1 MVGLSLAHPSFF
13 GQKETSSA
21 VKPPVNQV
29 LQADSFIHSF
39 GPPPSTSGTN
49 NTHHTHPPGQPPR
62 EKNKTIMA
70 DAAGSTTSSLT
81 STSHTLS
88 HAPAMSAQ
96 ALIQAAQAGSALSV
110 FLDSTFPSNRHAF
123 LRPSPLLP
131 AGSLQL
137 AKETLDALA
146 GPVAD
151 SQQLRLREGRKRKRD
166 AAEKGD
172 VLKIRRV
179 YVDGFETGQVWQQAK
194 KVIDCALREGMR
206 ALGELEEESRA
217 VEGDGEGGDARAIE
231 FGEDGFEVGS
241 EDEEEEEEEE
251 DESASDGDTEE
262 SDEEML
268 DLEAEEDGEE
278 GEEVDVEEEEEDGE
292 EAGGEEGEDDYDD
305 EPEEA
310 LVEDPNGLNDG
321 FFSIDD
327 FNKQTSWF
335 ENQDARAD
343 PNTDHVSDDESVD
356 WHGDPF
362 SAKKP
367 SKNGVEDDESE
378 DDESEMDVD
387 DEDDEAAAALSKQD
401 MDDLDGGSDDG
412 EEGNLQDDLDD
423 MGLDLTANDVYYK
436 DFFAPP
442 RRKRKPG
449 SFKPRRPEPPRP
461 DDADIERAENDVRR
475 DLFDDVSERSDSEDA
490 LSDVSAGNP
499 KSRRSAHDRRQA
511 KVAEEIRKLE
521 AELVAK
527 RAWTLAGEAT
537 AMSRPMNSLL
547 EEDMDF
553 EHVGKPVPV
562 ITEDVSESIEELI
575 KRRILAYEFDEV
587 LRRRPDT
594 FGNPHDARRGLVEV
608 QDTKGKSL
616 AEIYEEEHAKK
627 ANPDAYVSQADE
639 KLQRDEDEIKN
650 MWKDVSARLDA
661 LSSWHYKPKPA
672 APTLTVVADVAT
684 VAMEDAQP
692 TTAQGVAGGES
703 MIAPQEV
710 YAPGKD
716 TAEKGEV
723 VARSGLPVARQEMS
737 REDKLRR
744 RRRDK
749 ERIRKAGGLVAGKTV
764 SKKALAQR
772 EAMSDLKKGGV
783 KVINRKGEVV
793 GLDGKKV
800 VEQKGP
806 QSSGAFKL

>member
-1 MVGLSLAHPSFF
+1 M
-13 GQKETSSA
+13 A
-21 VKPPVNQV
+21 V
-29 LQADSFIHSF
+29 
-39 GPPPSTSGTN
+39 
-49 NTHHTHPPGQPPR
+49 
-62 EKNKTIMA
+62 
-70 DAAGSTTSSLT
+70 AGSTTSSLT

-88 HAPAMSAQ
+88 HAPAMAQ
-96 ALIQAAQAGSALSV
+96 ALVQTEGGSAVAV

-131 AGSLQL
+131 AGSLQV

-146 GPVAD
+146 GQVAD
-151 SQQLRLREGRKRKRD
+151 QQQHRLRDAGKKRKRD
-166 AAEKGD
+166 GSTQDKAAA
-172 VLKIRRV
+172 VLKIRRLH
-179 YVDGFETGQVWQQAK
+179 VDGFETGQVWQQAK
-194 KVIDCALREGMR
+194 KIIAGALHES
-206 ALGELEEESRA
+206 LQVLSELEESNQ
-217 VEGDGEGGDARAIE
+217 VEQDGVDGAEGAAAIE

-241 EDEEEEEEEE
+241 DEDE

-262 SDEEML
+262 SDGEGASLDDGDEEMF
-268 DLEAEEDGEE
+268 DLEAEEEDGE
-278 GEEVDVEEEEEDGE
+278 GEDEDEDVDVDVEEGDEEDEQE
-292 EAGGEEGEDDYDD
+292 ENGEGEDEDYDD
-305 EPEEA
+305 EPEEE

-327 FNKQTSWF
+327 FNKQTQWF
-335 ENQDARAD
+335 EDQDARAD
-343 PNTDHVSDDESVD
+343 PNTDHFSDDESID

-367 SKNGVEDDESE
+367 SKKGDEDGE

-387 DEDDEAAAALSKQD
+387 EEEDEDEAPATFSKKD
-401 MDDLDGGSDDG
+401 LEDLDGGDD
-412 EEGNLQDDLDD
+412 EEEGGNLQDDLDD
-423 MGLDLTANDVYYK
+423 MGLDLTANDIYYK

-449 SFKPRRPEPPRP
+449 SFKKRPDFPEPMMP
-461 DDADIERAENDVRR
+461 DEADMERAENDVRR
-475 DLFDDVSERSDSEDA
+475 DLFDDLSERSDSEDA

-499 KSRRSAHDRRQA
+499 KSRRSAHERRQA

-527 RAWTLAGEAT
+527 RAWTLSGEASAT
-537 AMSRPMNSLL
+537 SRPMNSLL

-562 ITEDVSESIEELI
+562 ITEDVSESIEDLI
-575 KRRILAYEFDEV
+575 KRRILAHEFDEV

-594 FGNPHDARRGLVEV
+594 LGNPNDARRGLVEV
-608 QDTKGKSL
+608 DDTKGKQSL
-616 AEIYEEEHAKK
+616 AEIYEEEHVKK

-639 KLQRDEDEIKN
+639 KLRRDEEEIKK
-650 MWKDVSARLDA
+650 MWKDISAKLDA

-710 YAPGKD
+710 YAPGRD

-723 VARSGLPVARQEMS
+723 VAKSGQPVAKQEMS

-749 ERIRKAGGLVAGKTV
+749 ERIRKAGGLDANKPA
-764 SKKALAQR
+764 SKKAQAQR

>member
-1 MVGLSLAHPSFF
+1 
-13 GQKETSSA
+13 
-21 VKPPVNQV
+21 
-29 LQADSFIHSF
+29 
-39 GPPPSTSGTN
+39 
-49 NTHHTHPPGQPPR
+49 
-62 EKNKTIMA
+62 MA
-70 DAAGSTTSSLT
+70 GASSTTSSLT

-88 HAPAMSAQ
+88 HAPAMAQSA
-96 ALIQAAQAGSALSV
+96 IQSESGSATTV

-123 LRPSPLLP
+123 LQPSPLLP

-146 GPVAD
+146 GQVAD
-151 SQQLRLREGRKRKRD
+151 QQQQRLRDAGKKRKRD
-166 AAEKGD
+166 GNQDKIA
-172 VLKIRRV
+172 VLKIRKLH
-179 YVDGFETGQVWQQAK
+179 VDGFETGQVWQQAK
-194 KVIDCALREGMR
+194 KIISSALQESTELLRE
-206 ALGELEEESRA
+206 LEDNDEVVQVSGE
-217 VEGDGEGGDARAIE
+217 DAQDTTAIE

-241 EDEEEEEEEE
+241 GE

-262 SDEEML
+262 SDDEGTSQGDEDEEMV
-268 DLEAEEDGEE
+268 DMEAEDDE
-278 GEEVDVEEEEEDGE
+278 EEEEEDADEEAVDVGDEGE
-292 EAGGEEGEDDYDD
+292 EEEGEGDDYDD
-305 EPEEA
+305 EPEE

-327 FNKQTSWF
+327 FNKQTQWF
-335 ENQDARAD
+335 EDQDARAD
-343 PNTDHVSDDESVD
+343 PNTDHQSDDESID

-367 SKNGVEDDESE
+367 RKKGGDVDGDDESE
-378 DDESEMDVD
+378 LEMDEDEDEDEAGPALSKKDQEDLDDES
-387 DEDDEAAAALSKQD
+387 DEDDGGNLD
-401 MDDLDGGSDDG
+401 DDL
-412 EEGNLQDDLDD
+412 ND
-423 MGLDLTANDVYYK
+423 MGLDLTANDIYYK

-442 RRKRKPG
+442 RKKRKPG
-449 SFKPRRPEPPRP
+449 NFKKSQNLPEPSRP
-461 DDADIERAENDVRR
+461 DEADVERAENDVRR
-475 DLFDDVSERSDSEDA
+475 DLFDDLSERSDSEDA
-490 LSDVSAGNP
+490 LSDVSAGDP
-499 KSRRSAHDRRQA
+499 RSRRSAHERRQA
-511 KVAEEIRKLE
+511 KVAAEIRKLE
-521 AELVAK
+521 GELVAK
-527 RAWTLAGEAT
+527 RAWTLSGEAT
-537 AMSRPMNSLL
+537 AVDRPVNSLL

-562 ITEDVSESIEELI
+562 ITEEVSESIEELI
-575 KRRILAYEFDEV
+575 KRRILAQEFDEV

-594 FGNPHDARRGLVEV
+594 FGNPSDARRGLVDVE
-608 QDTKGKSL
+608 DTKGKQSL
-616 AEIYEEEHAKK
+616 AEIYEEEHVKK

-639 KLQRDEDEIKN
+639 KLRRDEEEIKN
-650 MWKDVSARLDA
+650 MWKEVSAKLDA

-672 APTLTVVADVAT
+672 APTLTVIADVAT

-723 VARSGLPVARQEMS
+723 VAKSGLPVAKQEMS
-737 REDKLRR
+737 REEKLRR
-744 RRRDK
+744 RRREK
-749 ERIRKAGGLVAGKTV
+749 ERIRKAGGTDAGKPT
-764 SKKALAQR
+764 SKKAQAQR
-772 EAMSDLKKGGV
+772 ETMGDLKKGGA

>member
-1 MVGLSLAHPSFF
+1 MAPAAVQSESG
-13 GQKETSSA
+13 SA
-21 VKPPVNQV
+21 V
-29 LQADSFIHSF
+29 
-39 GPPPSTSGTN
+39 T
-49 NTHHTHPPGQPPR
+49 
-62 EKNKTIMA
+62 
-70 DAAGSTTSSLT
+70 
-81 STSHTLS
+81 
-88 HAPAMSAQ
+88 
-96 ALIQAAQAGSALSV
+96 V
-110 FLDSTFPSNRHAF
+110 FLDSTFASNRHAF

-146 GPVAD
+146 GQVAD
-151 SQQLRLREGRKRKRD
+151 HQQQRLRDAGKKRKRD
-166 AAEKGD
+166 GAQDKAA
-172 VLKIRRV
+172 VLKIRKLHI
-179 YVDGFETGQVWQQAK
+179 DGFETGQVWQQAK
-194 KVIDCALREGMR
+194 KIITSALQESVQV
-206 ALGELEEESRA
+206 LGELEENGEVLRGA
-217 VEGDGEGGDARAIE
+217 GEDAEGAAAIE
-231 FGEDGFEVGS
+231 FGEDGFEVDS
-241 EDEEEEEEEE
+241 EE

-262 SDEEML
+262 SDDEGASLDDEDEEMF
-268 DLEAEEDGEE
+268 DLEAEDDEEELEEGDEEDDGEDVA
-278 GEEVDVEEEEEDGE
+278 EEVEDEEEE
-292 EAGGEEGEDDYDD
+292 GEEGEDSYDD
-305 EPEEA
+305 EPEEE

-327 FNKQTSWF
+327 FNKQTQWF
-335 ENQDARAD
+335 EDQDARAD
-343 PNTDHVSDDESVD
+343 PNTDLLSDDESID

-367 SKNGVEDDESE
+367 RRRGGDEDEE
-378 DDESEMDVD
+378 DESEMELDED
-387 DEDDEAAAALSKQD
+387 DEDDEEGPAVSKKDLLEAL
-401 MDDLDGGSDDG
+401 DDDNDD
-412 EEGNLQDDLDD
+412 EGNLDDDLND
-423 MGLDLTANDVYYK
+423 MGLDLTANDIYYK
-436 DFFAPP
+436 DFFAAP
-442 RRKRKPG
+442 RKKKKPG
-449 SFKPRRPEPPRP
+449 SFKPRRNFPEASRP
-461 DDADIERAENDVRR
+461 DDADVERAENDVRR
-475 DLFDDVSERSDSEDA
+475 DLFDDLSERSDSEDA
-490 LSDVSAGNP
+490 LSDVSAGDP

-537 AMSRPMNSLL
+537 AVDRPVNSLL

-562 ITEDVSESIEELI
+562 ITEEVSESIEELI
-575 KRRILAYEFDEV
+575 KRRILAQEFDEV

-594 FGNPHDARRGLVEV
+594 FGNPSDARRGLVDV
-608 QDTKGKSL
+608 DDTKGKQSL
-616 AEIYEEEHAKK
+616 AEIYEEEHVKK

-639 KLQRDEDEIKN
+639 KLRRDEEEIKN

-710 YAPGKD
+710 YAPGRD

-723 VARSGLPVARQEMS
+723 VAKSGLPVAKQEMS
-737 REDKLRR
+737 REEKLRR

-749 ERIRKAGGLVAGKTV
+749 ERIRKAGGLDANKPA
-764 SKKALAQR
+764 SKKAQAQR
-772 EAMSDLKKGGV
+772 ETMTDLKKGGV

>member
-1 MVGLSLAHPSFF
+1 MAAD
-13 GQKETSSA
+13 TS
-21 VKPPVNQV
+21 
-29 LQADSFIHSF
+29 
-39 GPPPSTSGTN
+39 
-49 NTHHTHPPGQPPR
+49 
-62 EKNKTIMA
+62 
-70 DAAGSTTSSLT
+70 GSTTSSLT

-88 HAPAMSAQ
+88 HAPAMSTQ
-96 ALIQAAQAGSALSV
+96 ALIQANGAAGTALSV

-123 LRPSPLLP
+123 LRPSPLIP

-137 AKETLDALA
+137 AKDTLDVLA
-146 GPVAD
+146 GQVVD
-151 SQQLRLREGRKRKRD
+151 CQQGRVREGKKRKRD
-166 AAEKGD
+166 GD
-172 VLKIRRV
+172 RQEVLKIRRV
-179 YVDGFETGQVWQQAK
+179 YVDGFETGQVWMQAK
-194 KVIDCALREGMR
+194 KVIDCALREGLR
-206 ALGELEEESRA
+206 GLGELEEEGGVV
-217 VEGDGEGGDARAIE
+217 VEGDGEGVIE

-241 EDEEEEEEEE
+241 DEEEEVEE

-262 SDEEML
+262 SGEEDEEMV
-268 DLEAEEDGEE
+268 DLEAEEDEE
-278 GEEVDVEEEEEDGE
+278 IDLEEEDEDVEEDGE
-292 EAGGEEGEDDYDD
+292 EDEDVEGAEEDDYDD
-305 EPEEA
+305 EPEDA

-327 FNKQTSWF
+327 FNKQTQWF
-335 ENQDARAD
+335 EDQDARAD
-343 PNTDHVSDDESVD
+343 PNTDHFSDDESVD

-367 SKNGVEDDESE
+367 SKKGEDDESE

-387 DEDDEAAAALSKQD
+387 EEESEDEAPAAFSKQD
-401 MDDLDGGSDDG
+401 MDDLDASDDG

-423 MGLDLTANDVYYK
+423 LGLDLTANDVYYK

-449 SFKPRRPEPPRP
+449 SFKPRRLEPARP

-475 DLFDDVSERSDSEDA
+475 DLFDDLSERSDSEDA

-499 KSRRSAHDRRQA
+499 KSRRSAHERRQA
-511 KVAEEIRKLE
+511 KVADEIRKLE

-527 RAWTLAGEAT
+527 RAWTLAGEASAT
-537 AMSRPMNSLL
+537 SRPMNSLL

-575 KRRILAYEFDEV
+575 KRRILAHEFDEV

-594 FGNPHDARRGLVEV
+594 FGNPNDARRGLVEV

-616 AEIYEEEHAKK
+616 AEIYEEEHAQK

-639 KLQRDEDEIKN
+639 KLQRDEEEIKN

-716 TAEKGEV
+716 SAEQGEV

-749 ERIRKAGGLVAGKTV
+749 ERIRKAGGLDAGKTV

>member
-1 MVGLSLAHPSFF
+1 MAQAVVQSESG
-13 GQKETSSA
+13 SA
-21 VKPPVNQV
+21 V
-29 LQADSFIHSF
+29 A
-39 GPPPSTSGTN
+39 
-49 NTHHTHPPGQPPR
+49 
-62 EKNKTIMA
+62 
-70 DAAGSTTSSLT
+70 
-81 STSHTLS
+81 
-88 HAPAMSAQ
+88 
-96 ALIQAAQAGSALSV
+96 V

-137 AKETLDALA
+137 AKDTLDALA
-146 GPVAD
+146 GQVAD
-151 SQQLRLREGRKRKRD
+151 QQQQRLRDAGKKRKRD
-166 AAEKGD
+166 GTQDKAA
-172 VLKIRRV
+172 VLKIRKLHI
-179 YVDGFETGQVWQQAK
+179 DGFETGQVWQQAK
-194 KVIDCALREGMR
+194 KIINSALQE
-206 ALGELEEESRA
+206 ATQVLEELEEDNE
-217 VEGDGEGGDARAIE
+217 VEHILGPDAEEAGAIE
-231 FGEDGFEVGS
+231 FGDDGFEVDS
-241 EDEEEEEEEE
+241 EE

-262 SDEEML
+262 SDEEDGSSLENEDEEML
-268 DLEAEEDGEE
+268 DLEAEEDEE
-278 GEEVDVEEEEEDGE
+278 LDEDGE
-292 EAGGEEGEDDYDD
+292 EEAEEVGEGEDEEGEDDYDD
-305 EPEEA
+305 EPEGE
-310 LVEDPNGLNDG
+310 LVEDPNGLNDA

-327 FNKQTSWF
+327 FNKQTQWF

-343 PNTDHVSDDESVD
+343 PNTDQFSDDESVD

-367 SKNGVEDDESE
+367 RKKGADDEDDDE
-378 DDESEMDVD
+378 DESEMELDEESD
-387 DEDDEAAAALSKQD
+387 DEGGPAPSKKDLEDGLDDE
-401 MDDLDGGSDDG
+401 SDDE

-423 MGLDLTANDVYYK
+423 MGLDLTANDIYYK

-442 RRKRKPG
+442 RKKQKPG
-449 SFKPRRPEPPRP
+449 SFKKRENFPKPSKP

-475 DLFDDVSERSDSEDA
+475 DLFDDESERSDSEDA
-490 LSDVSAGNP
+490 LSDASAGNP
-499 KSRRSAHDRRQA
+499 KSRRSTHERRQA

-521 AELVAK
+521 SELVAK
-527 RAWTLAGEAT
+527 RAWTLSGEAT
-537 AMSRPMNSLL
+537 AVDRPVNSLL

-562 ITEDVSESIEELI
+562 ITEEVSESIEELI
-575 KRRILAYEFDEV
+575 KRRILAQEFDEV

-594 FGNPHDARRGLVEV
+594 LGNPKDARRGLVDV
-608 QDTKGKSL
+608 DDTKGKQSL
-616 AEIYEEEHAKK
+616 AEIYEEEHVKN

-639 KLQRDEDEIKN
+639 KLSRDEEEIKN
-650 MWKDVSARLDA
+650 MWKDISAKLDA

-672 APTLTVVADVAT
+672 APTLTVVADIAT

-710 YAPGKD
+710 YAPGRD

-723 VARSGLPVARQEMS
+723 VGKSGLPVAKQEMS
-737 REDKLRR
+737 REEKLRR

-749 ERIRKAGGLVAGKTV
+749 ERIRKAGGLDANKPE
-764 SKKALAQR
+764 SKKAQVKR

>member
-1 MVGLSLAHPSFF
+1 
-13 GQKETSSA
+13 
-21 VKPPVNQV
+21 
-29 LQADSFIHSF
+29 
-39 GPPPSTSGTN
+39 
-49 NTHHTHPPGQPPR
+49 
-62 EKNKTIMA
+62 MA
-70 DAAGSTTSSLT
+70 GAGSTTSSLT

-88 HAPAMSAQ
+88 HAPTMAQ
-96 ALIQAAQAGSALSV
+96 ALVQAESGSAVAV
-110 FLDSTFPSNRHAF
+110 FLDSTFPSNRHVF

-131 AGSLQL
+131 TGSLQL

-146 GPVAD
+146 GQVAD
-151 SQQLRLREGRKRKRD
+151 QQQQRLRDTGKKRKRD
-166 AAEKGD
+166 GTQDKSA
-172 VLKIRRV
+172 VLKIRRLHI
-179 YVDGFETGQVWQQAK
+179 DGFETGQVWQQAK
-194 KVIDCALREGMR
+194 KIIASTLHESRQVLS
-206 ALGELEEESRA
+206 ELEESNE
-217 VEGDGEGGDARAIE
+217 VEEEGAEDATAIE

-241 EDEEEEEEEE
+241 EE

-262 SDEEML
+262 SDDEGASNEAEELL
-268 DLEAEEDGEE
+268 DLEAEEDEDEELGEGEDAVDVGEDEEEEGEE
-278 GEEVDVEEEEEDGE
+278 GEEGEEDQ
-292 EAGGEEGEDDYDD
+292 DDYDD
-305 EPEEA
+305 EPEAE

-321 FFSIDD
+321 FFSIDE
-327 FNKQTSWF
+327 FNKQTQWF
-335 ENQDARAD
+335 EDQDARAD
-343 PNTDHVSDDESVD
+343 PNTDHFSDDESVD

-367 SKNGVEDDESE
+367 SKKGRDEEGE
-378 DDESEMDVD
+378 DDESEMDLD
-387 DEDDEAAAALSKQD
+387 EEDDGEAAALDKADL
-401 MDDLDGGSDDG
+401 DDLDGGSDEDEG
-412 EEGNLQDDLDD
+412 GNLQDDLDE
-423 MGLDLTANDVYYK
+423 MGMDLTANDVFYK

-442 RRKRKPG
+442 KRKRKPG
-449 SFKPRRPEPPRP
+449 SFKKPRHFPEPVRP
-461 DDADIERAENDVRR
+461 DEADMERAENDVRR
-475 DLFDDVSERSDSEDA
+475 DLFDDLSERSDEEDA

-499 KSRRSAHDRRQA
+499 KSRRSAHERRQA

-521 AELVAK
+521 SELVAK
-527 RAWTLAGEAT
+527 RAWTLAGEAS
-537 AMSRPMNSLL
+537 AADRPMNSLL

-575 KRRILAYEFDEV
+575 KRRILAHEFDEV

-594 FGNPHDARRGLVEV
+594 LGNPNDARRGLVDV
-608 QDTKGKSL
+608 ADTKGKQSL
-616 AEIYEEEHAKK
+616 AEIYEEEHVKN

-639 KLQRDEDEIKN
+639 KVRRDEQEIKN
-650 MWKDVSARLDA
+650 MWKDISAKLDA

-672 APTLTVVADVAT
+672 APTLTVVSDVAT

-716 TAEKGEV
+716 TAEQGEV
-723 VARSGLPVARQEMS
+723 VAKSGLPVAKQEMS

-744 RRRDK
+744 RRREK
-749 ERIRKAGGLVAGKTV
+749 ERIRKAGGTEANKPG
-764 SKKALAQR
+764 SKKAQAQR
-772 EAMSDLKKGGV
+772 ETMSDLKKGGV

-806 QSSGAFKL
+806 QSSGALKL

>member
-1 MVGLSLAHPSFF
+1 MAAD
-13 GQKETSSA
+13 TS
-21 VKPPVNQV
+21 
-29 LQADSFIHSF
+29 
-39 GPPPSTSGTN
+39 
-49 NTHHTHPPGQPPR
+49 
-62 EKNKTIMA
+62 
-70 DAAGSTTSSLT
+70 GSTTSSLT

-123 LRPSPLLP
+123 LRPSPLIP
-131 AGSLQL
+131 TGSLQL

-146 GPVAD
+146 GQVAD
-151 SQQLRLREGRKRKRD
+151 CQQVRLREGRKRKRGGEND
-166 AAEKGD
+166 KGE

-206 ALGELEEESRA
+206 VLGELEEERMVE
-217 VEGDGEGGDARAIE
+217 VEGGEDVRAIE

-241 EDEEEEEEEE
+241 DEEEEEE

-262 SDEEML
+262 SGEEDEEMI
-268 DLEAEEDGEE
+268 DLEAEEDEEE
-278 GEEVDVEEEEEDGE
+278 GEEVDLEEEDEDGE
-292 EAGGEEGEDDYDD
+292 EGGEEEDDYDD
-305 EPEEA
+305 EPEDA

-321 FFSIDD
+321 FFSIDE
-327 FNKQTSWF
+327 FNKQTQWF
-335 ENQDARAD
+335 EDQDARAD
-343 PNTDHVSDDESVD
+343 PNTDHFSDDESVD

-367 SKNGVEDDESE
+367 SKKGEDDESE

-387 DEDDEAAAALSKQD
+387 EEESEDEAAAAFSKQD
-401 MDDLDGGSDDG
+401 MDDLNGGSDDG

-423 MGLDLTANDVYYK
+423 LGLDLTANDVYYK

-449 SFKPRRPEPPRP
+449 SFKPRRPEPSQP

-475 DLFDDVSERSDSEDA
+475 DLFDDLSERSDSEDA

-499 KSRRSAHDRRQA
+499 KSRRSAHERRQA

-527 RAWTLAGEAT
+527 RAWTLSGEAT
-537 AMSRPMNSLL
+537 ATSRPMNSLL

-575 KRRILAYEFDEV
+575 KRRILAHEFDEV

-594 FGNPHDARRGLVEV
+594 LGNPNDARRGLVEV

-639 KLQRDEDEIKN
+639 KLQRDEEEIKN

-723 VARSGLPVARQEMS
+723 VARSGLPVAKQEMS

-749 ERIRKAGGLVAGKTV
+749 ERIRKAGGLDAGKTV

>member
-1 MVGLSLAHPSFF
+1 
-13 GQKETSSA
+13 
-21 VKPPVNQV
+21 
-29 LQADSFIHSF
+29 
-39 GPPPSTSGTN
+39 
-49 NTHHTHPPGQPPR
+49 
-62 EKNKTIMA
+62 MA
-70 DAAGSTTSSLT
+70 GAGSTTSSLT

-88 HAPAMSAQ
+88 HAPAMANAIAQ
-96 ALIQAAQAGSALSV
+96 LESGSALAV

-123 LRPSPLLP
+123 LCPSPLLP

-146 GPVAD
+146 GQVAD
-151 SQQLRLREGRKRKRD
+151 QQQQRLRDAGKKRKRD
-166 AAEKGD
+166 GSQGKTA
-172 VLKIRRV
+172 VLKIRRLH
-179 YVDGFETGQVWQQAK
+179 VDGFETGQVWQQAK
-194 KVIDCALREGMR
+194 KIIASTLDESRQVLS
-206 ALGELEEESRA
+206 ELEESNE
-217 VEGDGEGGDARAIE
+217 VEQDGTDGAEDAKAIE
-231 FGEDGFEVGS
+231 LGEDGFEVGS
-241 EDEEEEEEEE
+241 DE

-262 SDEEML
+262 SDEEGALDNEDDEMF
-268 DLEAEEDGEE
+268 DLEAEEDENE
-278 GEEVDVEEEEEDGE
+278 
-292 EAGGEEGEDDYDD
+292 EEGEDGEDEDADEEAEVENDEEEGEGGDYDD
-305 EPEEA
+305 EPEEEF
-310 LVEDPNGLNDG
+310 VEDPNGLNDG

-327 FNKQTSWF
+327 FNKQTQWF
-335 ENQDARAD
+335 EDQDARAD
-343 PNTDHVSDDESVD
+343 PNTDHFSDDESVD

-367 SKNGVEDDESE
+367 SKKGGDDDEE

-387 DEDDEAAAALSKQD
+387 EDDEDDEPVAALSKKD
-401 MDDLDGGSDDG
+401 MDDLDGGSD
-412 EEGNLQDDLDD
+412 EEEGGNLQDDLDD
-423 MGLDLTANDVYYK
+423 MGLDLTANDIYYK

-449 SFKPRRPEPPRP
+449 SFKPRGNLPEPSMP
-461 DDADIERAENDVRR
+461 DDADMERAENDVRR
-475 DLFDDVSERSDSEDA
+475 DLFDDLSERSDSEDA

-499 KSRRSAHDRRQA
+499 KSRRSAHERRQA
-511 KVAEEIRKLE
+511 KVAAEIRKLE

-527 RAWTLAGEAT
+527 RAWTLSGEAT
-537 AMSRPMNSLL
+537 AAARPLNSLL
-547 EEDMDF
+547 EEDLDF

-575 KRRILAYEFDEV
+575 KRRILANEFDEV

-594 FGNPHDARRGLVEV
+594 LGNPNDARRGLVDV
-608 QDTKGKSL
+608 DDTKGKQSL
-616 AEIYEEEHAKK
+616 AEIYEEEHVKK
-627 ANPDAYVSQADE
+627 ANPDAYVSAADE
-639 KLQRDEDEIKN
+639 KVRRDEEEIKN
-650 MWKDVSARLDA
+650 MWKEISAKLDA

-723 VARSGLPVARQEMS
+723 VAKSGLPVAKQEMS

-744 RRRDK
+744 RRREK
-749 ERIRKAGGLVAGKTV
+749 ERIRKAGGLDANKPV
-764 SKKALAQR
+764 SKKAQAQR

>member
-1 MVGLSLAHPSFF
+1 
-13 GQKETSSA
+13 
-21 VKPPVNQV
+21 
-29 LQADSFIHSF
+29 
-39 GPPPSTSGTN
+39 
-49 NTHHTHPPGQPPR
+49 
-62 EKNKTIMA
+62 MA
-70 DAAGSTTSSLT
+70 GAGSTTSSLT

-88 HAPAMSAQ
+88 HAPAMAHAIAQ
-96 ALIQAAQAGSALSV
+96 LESGSALAV

-146 GPVAD
+146 GQVAD
-151 SQQLRLREGRKRKRD
+151 QQQQRLRDAGKKRKRD
-166 AAEKGD
+166 GSQGKAA
-172 VLKIRRV
+172 VLKIRRLH
-179 YVDGFETGQVWQQAK
+179 VDGFETGQVCQQAK
-194 KVIDCALREGMR
+194 KIIASALDESRQV
-206 ALGELEEESRA
+206 LSELEESNE
-217 VEGDGEGGDARAIE
+217 VEQDGADDAEDATAIE

-241 EDEEEEEEEE
+241 GE

-262 SDEEML
+262 SDEEGSGVDNEDDEML
-268 DLEAEEDGEE
+268 DLEAEEDEDEEE
-278 GEEVDVEEEEEDGE
+278 GEEEDEEADDAEVADEEEEGE
-292 EAGGEEGEDDYDD
+292 GDDFDD
-305 EPEEA
+305 EPEEEF
-310 LVEDPNGLNDG
+310 VEDPNGLNDG

-327 FNKQTSWF
+327 FNKQSQWF
-335 ENQDARAD
+335 EDQDARAD
-343 PNTDHVSDDESVD
+343 PNTDHFSDDESVD

-367 SKNGVEDDESE
+367 SKKGGDEDDE
-378 DDESEMDVD
+378 DDESEMDVDED
-387 DEDDEAAAALSKQD
+387 DEDDEAAAALSQKD
-401 MDDLDGGSDDG
+401 MEDLDGESDD
-412 EEGNLQDDLDD
+412 EEGGNLQDDLDD
-423 MGLDLTANDVYYK
+423 MGLDLTANDIYYK

-449 SFKPRRPEPPRP
+449 SFKPRKEFPEPSRP
-461 DDADIERAENDVRR
+461 DDADMERAENDVRR
-475 DLFDDVSERSDSEDA
+475 DLFDDLSERSDSEDA

-499 KSRRSAHDRRQA
+499 KSRRSAHERRQA
-511 KVAEEIRKLE
+511 KVAAEIRKLE

-527 RAWTLAGEAT
+527 RAWTLSGEAT
-537 AMSRPMNSLL
+537 AAARPLNSLL
-547 EEDMDF
+547 EEDLDF

-575 KRRILAYEFDEV
+575 KRRILANEFDEV

-594 FGNPHDARRGLVEV
+594 LGNPNDARRGMVEV
-608 QDTKGKSL
+608 DDTKGKQSL
-616 AEIYEEEHAKK
+616 AEIYEEEHVKK
-627 ANPDAYVSQADE
+627 ANPDAYVSAADE
-639 KLQRDEDEIKN
+639 KVRRDEEEIKN
-650 MWKDVSARLDA
+650 MWKDISAKLDA
-661 LSSWHYKPKPA
+661 LCSWHYKPKPA

-723 VARSGLPVARQEMS
+723 VAKSGLPVAKQEMS

-744 RRRDK
+744 RRREK
-749 ERIRKAGGLVAGKTV
+749 ERIRKAGGLDANKPV
-764 SKKALAQR
+764 SKKAQAQR

>member
-1 MVGLSLAHPSFF
+1 
-13 GQKETSSA
+13 
-21 VKPPVNQV
+21 
-29 LQADSFIHSF
+29 
-39 GPPPSTSGTN
+39 
-49 NTHHTHPPGQPPR
+49 
-62 EKNKTIMA
+62 MA
-70 DAAGSTTSSLT
+70 GAGSTTSSLT

-88 HAPAMSAQ
+88 HAPAMAQ
-96 ALIQAAQAGSALSV
+96 AVAQSESGSAVTV

-146 GPVAD
+146 GQVAD
-151 SQQLRLREGRKRKRD
+151 QQQQRLRDAGKKRKRD
-166 AAEKGD
+166 GAQDKAA
-172 VLKIRRV
+172 VLKIRKLHI
-179 YVDGFETGQVWQQAK
+179 DGFETGQVWQQAK
-194 KVIDCALREGMR
+194 KIVTSVLQESAQV
-206 ALGELEEESRA
+206 LGELEEN
-217 VEGDGEGGDARAIE
+217 GEVAHGAGEDAEDAAAIE
-231 FGEDGFEVGS
+231 FGEDGFEVDS
-241 EDEEEEEEEE
+241 EEE

-262 SDEEML
+262 SDDEGARLGDEDEEMF
-268 DLEAEEDGEE
+268 DLEAEDDEERREEGDEDDEEDAEEVEDGEE
-278 GEEVDVEEEEEDGE
+278 E
-292 EAGGEEGEDDYDD
+292 GEEGEDGYDD
-305 EPEEA
+305 EPEEE

-327 FNKQTSWF
+327 FNKQTQWF
-335 ENQDARAD
+335 EDQDARAD
-343 PNTDHVSDDESVD
+343 PNTDHFSDDESVD

-367 SKNGVEDDESE
+367 RKKGGDEDGE
-378 DDESEMDVD
+378 DESEMELDEDD
-387 DEDDEAAAALSKQD
+387 DEDEEGPAVSKKDLLEAL
-401 MDDLDGGSDDG
+401 DDDNNDG
-412 EEGNLQDDLDD
+412 EGNLDDDLND
-423 MGLDLTANDVYYK
+423 MGLDLTANDIYYK
-436 DFFAPP
+436 DFFAQP
-442 RRKRKPG
+442 RKKKKPG
-449 SFKPRRPEPPRP
+449 SFKPRRNLPEASRP
-461 DDADIERAENDVRR
+461 DDADVERAENDVRR
-475 DLFDDVSERSDSEDA
+475 DLFDDLSERSDSEDA
-490 LSDVSAGNP
+490 LSDVSAGDP

-527 RAWTLAGEAT
+527 RAWTLSGEAT
-537 AMSRPMNSLL
+537 AVDRPVNSLL

-575 KRRILAYEFDEV
+575 KRRILAQEFDEV

-594 FGNPHDARRGLVEV
+594 LGNPSDARRGLVDV
-608 QDTKGKSL
+608 DDTKGKQSL
-616 AEIYEEEHAKK
+616 AEIYEEEHVKK

-639 KLQRDEDEIKN
+639 KLRRDEEEIKN

-710 YAPGKD
+710 YAPGRD

-723 VARSGLPVARQEMS
+723 VAKSGLPVAKQEMS
-737 REDKLRR
+737 REEKLRR

-749 ERIRKAGGLVAGKTV
+749 ERIRKAGGLDANKPA
-764 SKKALAQR
+764 SKKAQAQR
-772 EAMSDLKKGGV
+772 ETMTDLKKGGV
-783 KVINRKGEVV
+783 KIINRKGEVV